1 MNIGIPKESRPS
13 EYRVGLSP
21 AGVQRLVS
29 RGHTCYVEHDAGKYA
44 GFSDHDYQQAGA
56 AIVYSAHEAFGRAD
70 IILKLTRPTEIELK
84 LVQPGAIIG
93 GALHLSAANEAKI
106 KYLLEN
112 KITTIAYE
120 RIHLEDDSRPV
131 LKAMSEIGGHM
142 LAQIAANLLQN
153 NTGGKGILLGGAPG
167 IPPAEVVIIG
177 AGTLGGSAAQA
188 FSAVGAHLTVLDRS
202 VESLR
207 RIETKVPHIASL
219 LATKVNIRRTCAYAD
234 VVITAAAVPG
244 DRAPVLITREI
255 LREMKPRAIIL
266 DASIDEGGCLETS
279 RPTTHDNPTFIEEN
293 ITHYCVPNVSSVI
306 ARTSTN
312 SFSNAA
318 FPFIETI
325 VTKGIEQAI
334 EDDPAIARAI
344 ITHKGK
350 LHNIVESH
358 LIKFSGLDHGL
369 D

>member
-21 AGVQRLVS
+21 AGAQRLVS

-56 AIVYSAHEAFGRAD
+56 VIVYSSHEAFGRAD
-70 IILKLTRPTEIELK
+70 IILKLTRPTEEELK

-93 GALHLSAANEAKI
+93 GALHLSAASEAKI
-106 KYLLEN
+106 QYLLKN
-112 KITTIAYE
+112 KITTVAYE
-120 RIHLEDDSRPV
+120 QIHKEDDSRPV
-131 LKAMSEIGGHM
+131 LIAMSEIGGYM
-142 LAQIAANLLQN
+142 LAQIASNLLQN
-153 NTGGKGILLGGAPG
+153 NTGGKGILIGGAAG

-177 AGTLGGSAAQA
+177 AGTLGSSAAQA
-188 FSAVGAHLTVLDRS
+188 FAAVGAHLTVLDRT

-207 RIETKVPHIASL
+207 DIQAKVPRIATL
-219 LATKVNIRRTCAYAD
+219 LATKANIRRSCAYAD
-234 VVITAAAVPG
+234 VVLTAAAIPG
-244 DRAPVLITREI
+244 DRAPILITREI
-255 LREMKPRAIIL
+255 LREMKPLSIIL

-293 ITHYCVPNVSSVI
+293 IIHFCVPNVSSVI
-306 ARTSTN
+306 ARTATN

-334 EDDPAIARAI
+334 KDDPSIARAI

-350 LHNIVESH
+350 LHNLAARTKKEVQE
-358 LIKFSGLDHGL
+358 
-369 D
+369 